1 MWGQCQMS
9 YKLAI
14 FGGDA
19 RYIEVIHQLKTLEN
33 TELLLIGFDDLE
45 FNATNIKQI
54 AYQTIQPETLDAV
67 ILPIQGIGDEGIVE
81 APFSNNNIQLTTNWF
96 KKLRKKVPIIT
107 GVMNG
112 FLKTLRDELDL
123 SVYSLMSRDDI
134 AIYNS
139 IPTAE
144 GAIFLAMEN
153 TNYTIHSAQIT
164 VLGFGRIGQTVADRF
179 KKLGANVSICT
190 DNEAEQARAT
200 TQSLSAFSLRDLSR
214 IAAYTDILINTV
226 PAQLIN
232 SDLINTLKT
241 QTLII
246 DLASAPGGTDFNY
259 AKERGIQA
267 ILAQR
272 LPSIVA
278 PKTSGVMLSNVMKK
292 LFESIEKGDRM

>member
-1 MWGQCQMS
+1 M
-9 YKLAI
+9 
-14 FGGDA
+14 
-19 RYIEVIHQLKTLEN
+19 
-33 TELLLIGFDDLE
+33 
-45 FNATNIKQI
+45 
-54 AYQTIQPETLDAV
+54 
-67 ILPIQGIGDEGIVE
+67 
-81 APFSNNNIQLTTNWF
+81 LT
-96 KKLRKKVPIIT
+96 
-107 GVMNG
+107 
-112 FLKTLRDELDL
+112 
-123 SVYSLMSRDDI
+123 
-134 AIYNS
+134 AQ
-139 IPTAE
+139 
-144 GAIFLAMEN
+144 GAIFLAMEK
-153 TNYTIHSAQIT
+153 TSYAIHTAQIT

-200 TQSLSAFSLRDLSR
+200 TQSLSDFSLRDLSR
-214 IAAYTDILINTV
+214 IAAYIDILINTV